1 MAALAK
7 NKWYQWY
14 LKEVSSGRLTLPT
27 YEQENNVIKIYY
39 GERFCRVPDCAKAQK
54 EYSATNNLRTH
65 ILSHETYTCP
75 ENSGGRVGT
84 KVVDEATKWYKNL
97 FAGIE
102 PRHSTP
108 ANSSIAASS
117 PHRSMGFTPKPKLPL
132 KKDGTVHVTNMRAK
146 VLEMNLQCL
155 EKMA

>member
-39 GERFCRVPDCAKAQK
+39 GERFCRVPDCAKAQ

-132 KKDGTVHVTNMRAK
+132 KKDGT
-146 VLEMNLQCL
+146 CL